1 MKEEKSLVL
10 KNYEIDYSFI
20 IKNYLEPKMWQK
32 KWNLLIYKNFVF
44 TLRMSSIYVQEEK
57 IYFYIKL
64 EDIKN
69 TTDYRDD
76 WNHCYEENSYE
87 ESINFS
93 LKIDDVSFLE
103 KKINSAMLDCI
114 ERLERKKIMGTE
126 RYQEIRNGKGKEI
139 RTLTEIAEEFLD
151 DNNVKNEDIREAYI
165 DVFVENNKKIDKKL
179 SEYQQLRKYN
189 ELTELYLVFA
199 NINENKNLL
208 DKIERNSLD
217 IEYLREIE
225 KEVLEYIENLETE
238 EFKEEM
244 QGNLED
250 I

>member
-44 TLRMSSIYVQEEK
+44 TLRISFIYVQEEK
-57 IYFYIKL
+57 IYFDIKL

-69 TTDYRDD
+69 TTDYRGD
-76 WNHCYEENSYE
+76 WNYWYGENSCE
-87 ESINFS
+87 KGINFS

-126 RYQEIRNGKGKEI
+126 RYQKIRDGEEKEI

-151 DNNVKNEDIREAYI
+151 DNNVKNGDIREAYI
-165 DVFVENNKKIDKKL
+165 DVFVENNKKIDEKL

-217 IEYLREIE
+217 IEHLRETE

>member
-44 TLRMSSIYVQEEK
+44 TLRISFIYVQEEK
-57 IYFYIKL
+57 IYFDIKL

-69 TTDYRDD
+69 TMDYRGD
-76 WNHCYEENSYE
+76 WNYWYGENSCE
-87 ESINFS
+87 EPINFS

-103 KKINSAMLDCI
+103 KKINSAMLKCI

-126 RYQEIRNGKGKEI
+126 RYQEIRDGKEKEI
-139 RTLTEIAEEFLD
+139 RALTEIAEEFLD

-165 DVFVENNKKIDKKL
+165 DVFVENNKKIDEKL

-217 IEYLREIE
+217 IEYLRKIE

-244 QGNLED
+244 QRNLED

>member
-44 TLRMSSIYVQEEK
+44 TLRMSFIYVQDEK

-76 WNHCYEENSYE
+76 WNDCYEENSYE

-217 IEYLREIE
+217 IEHLRETE

>member
-44 TLRMSSIYVQEEK
+44 TLRISFIYVQEEK
-57 IYFYIKL
+57 IYFDIKL

-69 TTDYRDD
+69 TTDYRGD
-76 WNHCYEENSYE
+76 WNYWYGENSYE
-87 ESINFS
+87 EPINFS

-114 ERLERKKIMGTE
+114 ERLEKKKIMGTE
-126 RYQEIRNGKGKEI
+126 RYQEIRNSKEKEI

-151 DNNVKNEDIREAYI
+151 DNNVKNEDIRKAYI
-165 DVFVENNKKIDKKL
+165 DVFVENNKKIDEKL

-217 IEYLREIE
+217 IEHLREIE

-238 EFKEEM
+238 KFKEEM